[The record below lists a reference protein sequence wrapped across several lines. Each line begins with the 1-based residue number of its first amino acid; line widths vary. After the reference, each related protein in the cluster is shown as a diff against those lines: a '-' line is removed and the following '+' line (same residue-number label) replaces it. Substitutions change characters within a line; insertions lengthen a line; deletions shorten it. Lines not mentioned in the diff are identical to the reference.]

1 MEGTVS
7 LRHRKLLIEF
17 QTDRHAQERIHLAYQ
32 RLETLA
38 SVNADPKFAEM
49 PALSLVLPVVPIR
62 SENQG

>member
-7 LRHRKLLIEF
+7 PRHRKLLIEY
-17 QTDRHAQERIHLAYQ
+17 QTDRHAQDRIHLAYQ

-38 SVNADPKFAEM
+38 SIGSDPKSAET
-49 PALSLVLPVVPIR
+49 PALSRVLPVVPIR